1 MELDFSEQIRR
12 MAFVKAALPSHESNA
27 EMDMQTKQD
36 HPEMEMKNKSVCK
49 VCAKM
54 WGTCAHASDIMNKV
68 MASPMESEE
77 SPVHEGVETKEEE
90 DKEDSKAAQSV
101 CKNCDCGMSESEC
114 TCSDCTSKTTAKKM
128 DKYGD
133 PNAEK
138 EIKMEKSMSGKDAKH
153 PDKEDKKDVESEKK
167 NPNAE
172 KEEEKSSKDKKKFPF
187 DKSKASLSEKVAHM
201 LQSKVELY
209 NEKYETNLTFAQLSK
224 VYTRG
229 LNVFNS
235 THKPGI
241 SLHQWAIAR
250 VNLFLKML
258 SGGQVKNEY
267 QLLDADVAHASS
279 GIIIESGL
287 ASYDFIDFSDLEFQL
302 AKISLLEAGISS
314 NEMNLQISQSEEK
327 KN

>member
-1 MELDFSEQIRR
+1 
-12 MAFVKAALPSHESNA
+12 
-27 EMDMQTKQD
+27 
-36 HPEMEMKNKSVCK
+36 
-49 VCAKM
+49 
-54 WGTCAHASDIMNKV
+54 
-68 MASPMESEE
+68 
-77 SPVHEGVETKEEE
+77 
-90 DKEDSKAAQSV
+90 
-101 CKNCDCGMSESEC
+101 
-114 TCSDCTSKTTAKKM
+114 M

-138 EIKMEKSMSGKDAKH
+138 EIKMEKSMSGKGAKH
-153 PDKEDKKDVESEKK
+153 PDMEDKKDVESEKK

-187 DKSKASLSEKVAHM
+187 DKSKASLSEKVAQM
-201 LQSKVELY
+201 LELKVNSY
-209 NEKYETNLTFAQLSK
+209 NEKYESNLTFAQLSK

-229 LNVFNS
+229 LNVFNN

-302 AKISLLEAGISS
+302 AKISLLEAGISG
-314 NEMNLQISQSEEK
+314 NEMNLQVSESEEK
-327 KN
+327 KK

>member
-36 HPEMEMKNKSVCK
+36 HPEMGMKNKSVCK
-49 VCAKM
+49 VCAKA
-54 WGTCAHASDIMNKV
+54 WGMCSHASDPKNE
-68 MASPMESEE
+68 MEEG
-77 SPVHEGVETKEEE
+77 PVHEKTETKEEE
-90 DKEDSKAAQSV
+90 GKEDMKAAQST
-101 CKNCDCGMSESEC
+101 CQNCDCGMSESEC

-128 DKYGD
+128 
-133 PNAEK
+133 
-138 EIKMEKSMSGKDAKH
+138 EKSMSEKDAKH

-201 LQSKVELY
+201 LESKANLY

-229 LNVFNS
+229 LKVFNN

-314 NEMNLQISQSEEK
+314 NEMNLQVSEL
-327 KN
+327 

>member
-12 MAFVKAALPSHESNA
+12 MPFVKAALPSHESNA
-27 EMDMQTKQD
+27 EMDMQTKKD
-36 HPEMEMKNKSVCK
+36 NPEMAMKNKSVCK
-49 VCAKM
+49 VCAKA
-54 WGTCAHASDIMNKV
+54 WGSCSHASDSSNE
-68 MASPMESEE
+68 MEEG
-77 SPVHEGVETKEEE
+77 PVHENTETKDQE
-90 DKEDSKAAQSV
+90 DKEDIKAAEST
-101 CKNCDCGMSESEC
+101 CKDCNCGMSESEC
-114 TCSDCTSKTTAKKM
+114 TCSDCTSKSTAKKM

-138 EIKMEKSMSGKDAKH
+138 EMKMEKSMSEKDSKH
-153 PDKEDKKDVESEKK
+153 PDKEDKKDVESEKGK
-167 NPNAE
+167 PSAE

-187 DKSKASLSEKVAHM
+187 DKSKASLCEKVAHM

-209 NEKYETNLTFAQLSK
+209 NSKYETNLTFAQLNK
-224 VYTRG
+224 VYSRG

-250 VNLFLKML
+250 VNLFIKML
-258 SGGQVKNEY
+258 SGGHVRNEY
-267 QLLDADVAHASS
+267 QLLDADIAHASN

-302 AKISLLEAGISS
+302 AKIALIESGISE
-314 NEMNLQISQSEEK
+314 NEMNLQISEST
-327 KN
+327 